1 MKRIVSLFF
10 ALLLAATIS
19 LGLGAE
25 AKKTKRI
32 GTPEDSVLVFGYI
45 RDIYSIRFTQLDP
58 DFEPAYYQSS
68 DMLFTFDNVEPGSY
82 LKMTTYRP
90 NDGLYTPYSP
100 GLSGKSTLDFRV
112 PDKPGLYYAGF
123 MELSGCERNMLIFK
137 PGDKKYT
144 ELMVLTWLLPS
155 VKNKAWVPVIESR
168 IKELENEG
176 K

>member
-1 MKRIVSLFF
+1 MKRIVALSF
-10 ALLLAATIS
+10 ALLLVAAIPLT
-19 LGLGAE
+19 LGAE
-25 AKKTKRI
+25 ANRQ
-32 GTPEDSVLVFGYI
+32 GAPDDSVLVFGYI
-45 RDIYSIRFTQLDP
+45 RDIYSIRFTQVDP

-100 GLSGKSTLDFRV
+100 GLSGKSTLDFRA
-112 PDKPGLYYAGF
+112 PDKPGLYYVGF
-123 MELSGCERNMLIFK
+123 MVLSGCERNMLIFK

-168 IKELENEG
+168 IKELESEA